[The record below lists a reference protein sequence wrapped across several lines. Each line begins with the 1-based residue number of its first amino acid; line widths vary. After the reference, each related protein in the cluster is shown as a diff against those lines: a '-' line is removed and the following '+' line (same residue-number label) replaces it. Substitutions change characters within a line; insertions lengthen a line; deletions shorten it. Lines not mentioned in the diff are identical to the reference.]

1 MSRRIDKTS
10 KITYYIL
17 RRYMNMDTLIAEK
30 MALEAQWNFM
40 YTSTGIYSIE
50 MKDIEKKID
59 TIKGRMILKDI
70 ASAKNIM

>member
-40 YTSTGIYSIE
+40 YTSTGVYSIE

-70 ASAKNIM
+70 ASAKNIT

>member
-1 MSRRIDKTS
+1 
-10 KITYYIL
+10 
-17 RRYMNMDTLIAEK
+17 MDTLIAEK